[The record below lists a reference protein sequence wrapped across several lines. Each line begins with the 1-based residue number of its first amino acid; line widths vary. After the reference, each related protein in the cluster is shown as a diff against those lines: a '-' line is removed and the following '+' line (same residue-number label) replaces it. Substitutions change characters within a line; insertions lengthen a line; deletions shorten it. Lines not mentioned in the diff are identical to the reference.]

1 MLAALLCVVAAP
13 ASAAKLYKW
22 VDENGQ
28 IRYSDRLPPQ
38 QSKQAHQQLNSQ
50 GVVLTTRDA
59 AASPEELAAEAEAK
73 RKLEEEEREAARV
86 KEIQDKKDRVLLLTF
101 GSEDEIEHARENR
114 IEVIESVIRLI
125 ENSIESTQQKLD
137 GLNKSADR
145 NYRSKG
151 KEIPG
156 GLAQKIEHA
165 ERKILNRDAQLQAKQ
180 LEKER
185 INAKYEQDLERYRLL
200 NSASN

>member
-1 MLAALLCVVAAP
+1 MLAALLCAVAMP

-50 GVVLTTRDA
+50 GVVLTTKDA

-73 RKLEEEEREAARV
+73 RKLEEEEREAARL

-200 NSASN
+200 KSASN